1 MSAAPDSGSGN
12 GGTGG
17 GTRGGGTASGALPAL
32 AVRGLVKRFGQFV
45 ALDGVDLKVAPREIR
60 AVIGP
65 NGAGK
70 TTLINVLGGQL
81 VADGGS
87 VELHGRRLGRR
98 RHPHQVAKLG
108 VGRTFQISST
118 FRRMTVLDNM
128 LYAHHAGSGRWF
140 GLDAAR
146 LRRLREP
153 AMADLETIGLT
164 HCAGQAVDDVSHGDR
179 KRLEFGMVL
188 AARPALLLLDEPT
201 AGMGLGERQELIE
214 LVLSVARE
222 RGLTLVFVE
231 HDIDAVFR
239 AAESITVMALGRVF
253 AEGAPDEIARNEE
266 VQEIYL
272 GGRR

>member
-1 MSAAPDSGSGN
+1 MNAPATCNDGPAA
-12 GGTGG
+12 
-17 GTRGGGTASGALPAL
+17 LE
-32 AVRGLVKRFGQFV
+32 VRRLVKRFGQFV
-45 ALDGVDLKVAPREIR
+45 ALDGVDLSVAPREIR

-87 VELHGRRLGRR
+87 VEVHGRRLGRQ
-98 RHPHQVAKLG
+98 HPHQVAKLG

-128 LYAHHAGSGRWF
+128 LYAHHAGAGRWF
-140 GLDAAR
+140 GLDSSH
-146 LRRLREP
+146 LRRLSDP

-164 HCAGQAVDDVSHGDR
+164 HCADQVVDDVSHGDR

-188 AARPALLLLDEPT
+188 ATRPTLLLLDEPT
-201 AGMGLGERQELIE
+201 AGMGLGERHELID
-214 LVLSVARE
+214 LVLAVARE
-222 RGLTLVFVE
+222 RGLTLIFVE

-253 AEGAPDEIARNEE
+253 AEGTPDEIAANAD

>member
-1 MSAAPDSGSGN
+1 MSAPAVDRSPAPGA
-12 GGTGG
+12 TG
-17 GTRGGGTASGALPAL
+17 ASGAPAL
-32 AVRGLVKRFGQFV
+32 SVRGLVKRFGRFV
-45 ALDGVDLKVAPREIR
+45 ALDGVDLSVAAGEVR

-81 VADGGS
+81 VADAGV
-87 VELHGRRLGRR
+87 VEVHGRRLSRQ
-98 RHPHQVAKLG
+98 HPHQVAKLG

-118 FRRMTVLDNM
+118 FRRMTVYDNM
-128 LYAHHAGSGRWF
+128 LYAHHAGTGSWL
-140 GLDAAR
+140 GLDTAQ

-153 AMADLETIGLT
+153 VMEDLAAIGLT

-188 AARPALLLLDEPT
+188 ATSPTLLLLDEPT
-201 AGMGLGERQELIE
+201 AGMGLSERQELID
-214 LVLSVARE
+214 LVLSVANE

-239 AAESITVMALGRVF
+239 AARYITVMALGRVF
-253 AEGAPDEIARNEE
+253 AEGRPDEIAANAE

-272 GGRR
+272 GKRR

>member
-1 MSAAPDSGSGN
+1 MNGAA
-12 GGTGG
+12 
-17 GTRGGGTASGALPAL
+17 TRASGTAALE
-32 AVRGLVKRFGQFV
+32 VRGLVKRFGQFV
-45 ALDGVDLKVAPREIR
+45 ALDGVNLSVAPREIR

-87 VELHGRRLGRR
+87 VEVNGRRLSRQ
-98 RHPHQVAKLG
+98 HPHQVAKLG

-128 LYAHHAGSGRWF
+128 LYAHHAGGGRWF
-140 GLDAAR
+140 GLDSSR
-146 LRRLREP
+146 LRGLRDP

-164 HCAGQAVDDVSHGDR
+164 HCADQAVDDVSHGDR

-188 AARPALLLLDEPT
+188 ATRPTLLLLDEPT

-214 LVLSVARE
+214 LVLTVARE

-239 AAESITVMALGRVF
+239 AAESITVMALGKVF
-253 AEGAPDEIARNEE
+253 AEGTRDEIAANAD
-266 VQEIYL
+266 VQEVYL